1 MSRRSYV
8 SSLFGLAAAV
18 LVLGLARP
26 STAGPSRDGVF
37 NEDVVR
43 RVRDWI
49 LDDYVEDL
57 EDFDMKLYLGA
68 LQGMTDVLD
77 PHSQFLT
84 PEQLEQLMID
94 TRGKFG
100 GLGIVIEKPMGKF
113 GPLIVIT
120 PFLGTPA
127 SKAGIQPG
135 DRIVEI
141 EGESTIGI
149 SIMEAVHR
157 LRGDPGTEVT
167 IKIQRPPPNI
177 EGAINAGRVLM
188 GSRLVS
194 VDGQP
199 MAGRKETDALE
210 ILKAK
215 RGQPV
220 QVTVVPT
227 LLGDPEEIVLE
238 RARIRVPVVEFARM
252 ADTETKIGYVRLA
265 RFQEDSVDRLR
276 SAIEDLRARGMRA
289 LVLDL
294 RGNGGGLLR
303 SAIDMAKLF
312 LPRGKIIVSTRART
326 IEGRTAEEEVYRTRT
341 NGPYSEGLPMAILV
355 DGYSASASEILA
367 AAIKDNKRGI
377 IVGTRTFGKGSVQKP
392 YEVRLG
398 RDPKNRDKMLIGSL
412 KLTIEKYYTPKG
424 TSLQREEGKDT
435 WGVEPTIK
443 AKMADTEL
451 IDLRRQWE
459 KDKVAEQNGEE
470 VAEGPD
476 AVRAVD
482 SVLERAMENLKTVL
496 VLSPGAAVPAE

>member
-1 MSRRSYV
+1 V
-8 SSLFGLAAAV
+8 GGLFGLAAAT
-18 LVLGLARP
+18 LVLGLARH
-26 STAGPSRDGVF
+26 STAGPSRDDVF

-43 RVRDWI
+43 QVRDWI
-49 LDDYVEDL
+49 LDDYVEELD
-57 EDFDMKLYLGA
+57 DFDMKLYLGA

-100 GLGIVIEKPMGKF
+100 GLGIVIEKPMGKL
-113 GPLIVIT
+113 GPIIVIT

-141 EGESTIGI
+141 EGQSTIGI
-149 SIMEAVHR
+149 DIMEAVHK
-157 LRGDPGTEVT
+157 LRGDPGTEVR
-167 IKIQRPPPNI
+167 IKIQRPPPDI
-177 EGAINAGRVLM
+177 DGAISAGRVLM
-188 GSRLVS
+188 GSRLVAI
-194 VDGQP
+194 DGQP
-199 MAGRKETDALE
+199 MEGRKESDVIE

-215 RGQPV
+215 RGKNV
-220 QVTVVPT
+220 QVVVVPT
-227 LLGDPEEIVLE
+227 QLGEPEEVVLE

-252 ADTETKIGYVRLA
+252 ADTESGIGYVRLA
-265 RFQEDSVDRLR
+265 RFQEDSVGKLRESIERLR
-276 SAIEDLRARGMRA
+276 GKGMRA

-312 LPRGKIIVSTRART
+312 LPRGSRIVSTRARVVN
-326 IEGRTAEEEVYRTRT
+326 GRTAEEEVYRARE

-367 AAIKDNKRGI
+367 AAVQDNKRGI
-377 IVGTRTFGKGSVQKP
+377 IVGEQTFGKGSVQKP

-398 RDPKNRDKMLIGSL
+398 PDPKNPRRPLVGSL

-424 TSLQREEGKDT
+424 VSLQREPGKDT
-435 WGVEPTIK
+435 WGVVPTIEV
-443 AKMADTEL
+443 KMTDAEKT
-451 IDLRRQWE
+451 DLRRQWE
-459 KDKVAEQNGEE
+459 KDKIAEQNGEE
-470 VAEGPD
+470 VAEGQGRERASD
-476 AVRAVD
+476 A
-482 SVLERAMENLKTVL
+482 VLERAMENLKTVL
-496 VLSPGAAVPAE
+496 VLGPGVGGAAE

>member
-1 MSRRSYV
+1 M
-8 SSLFGLAAAV
+8 LL
-18 LVLGLARP
+18 LGLARP

-37 NEDVVR
+37 DEDVVR

-49 LDDYVEDL
+49 LNDYVEELD
-57 EDFDMKLYLGA
+57 DFDMKLYLGA

-100 GLGIVIEKPMGKF
+100 GLGIVIEKPMGKL
-113 GPLIVIT
+113 GPIIVIT

-149 SIMEAVHR
+149 DIMEAVHR
-157 LRGDPGTEVT
+157 LRGDPGTKVK
-167 IKIQRPPPNI
+167 IKVQHPPPDI
-177 EGAINAGRVLM
+177 DGAISAGRVLM

-194 VDGQP
+194 IDGQP
-199 MAGRKETDALE
+199 MEGRKESDIIE
-210 ILKAK
+210 MLKAK

-227 LLGDPEEIVLE
+227 QLGEPEEVVLE

-252 ADTETKIGYVRLA
+252 ADTETGIGYVRLA
-265 RFQEDSVDRLR
+265 RFQEDSVNRLR
-276 SAIEDLRARGMRA
+276 EAIEKLRAEGMRA

-303 SAIDMAKLF
+303 SAIDMAQLF
-312 LPRGKIIVSTRART
+312 LPRGKVIVSTRARVVA
-326 IEGRTAEEEVYRTRT
+326 GRTAAEEIYRTRV
-341 NGPYSEGLPMAILV
+341 NGPYSEGLPLAILV

-367 AAIKDNKRGI
+367 AAVKDNKRGI

-398 RDPKNRDKMLIGSL
+398 RDPETGKPLIGSL
-412 KLTIEKYYTPKG
+412 KLTIEKYYTPAG
-424 TSLQREEGKDT
+424 ISLQREQGKDT
-435 WGVEPTIK
+435 WGVEPTIE
-443 AKMADTEL
+443 AKMTDAQK

-459 KDKVAEQNGEE
+459 KDKIAEQNGEE
-470 VAEGPD
+470 VTTGPD
-476 AVRAVD
+476 AERASD
-482 SVLERAMENLKTVL
+482 PVLERAMENLTTVL
-496 VLSPGAAVPAE
+496 VLGTGAAGPAE

>member
-1 MSRRSYV
+1 VSRRAYV
-8 SSLFGLAAAV
+8 GGLFGLAATM
-18 LVLGLARP
+18 LLLGFARP

-49 LDDYVEDL
+49 LNDYVEELD
-57 EDFDMKLYLGA
+57 DFDMKLYLGA

-100 GLGIVIEKPMGKF
+100 GLGIVIEKPMGKL
-113 GPLIVIT
+113 GPIIVIT

-149 SIMEAVHR
+149 DIMEAVHR
-157 LRGDPGTEVT
+157 LRGDPGTKVR
-167 IKIQRPPPNI
+167 IKVQRPPPDI
-177 EGAINAGRVLM
+177 DGAINAGRVLM
-188 GSRLVS
+188 GSRLLS
-194 VDGQP
+194 IDGQP
-199 MAGRKETDALE
+199 MEGRKESDIIE
-210 ILKAK
+210 MLKEK
-215 RGQPV
+215 RGQTV
-220 QVTVVPT
+220 QVAVVPT
-227 LLGDPEEIVLE
+227 QLGEPEEVVLE

-252 ADTETKIGYVRLA
+252 ADLEAGIGYVRLA
-265 RFQEDSVDRLR
+265 RFQEDSVNRLR
-276 SAIEDLRARGMRA
+276 EAIEKLRAEGMRA

-303 SAIDMAKLF
+303 SAIDMAQLF
-312 LPRGKIIVSTRART
+312 LPRGKVIVSTRARMVA
-326 IEGRTAEEEVYRTRT
+326 GRTAAEEVYRTRV
-341 NGPYSEGLPMAILV
+341 NGPYSEGLPLAILV

-367 AAIKDNKRGI
+367 AAVKDNKRGI

-392 YEVRLG
+392 YEVLIG
-398 RDPKNRDKMLIGSL
+398 RDPETKKPLIGSL
-412 KLTIEKYYTPKG
+412 KLTIEKYYTPAG
-424 TSLQREEGKDT
+424 ISLQREEGKDT
-435 WGVEPTIK
+435 WGVEPTIE
-443 AKMADTEL
+443 AKMTDAQK

-459 KDKVAEQNGEE
+459 RDKIAEQNGEA
-470 VAEGPD
+470 VAGEPD
-476 AVRAVD
+476 AVRVRD
-482 SVLERAMENLKTVL
+482 PVLERAMENLTTVL
-496 VLSPGAAVPAE
+496 VLGAGATPPAK

>member
-1 MSRRSYV
+1 M
-8 SSLFGLAAAV
+8 

-26 STAGPSRDGVF
+26 STAGPSRSGVF
-37 NEDVVR
+37 DEDVVR
-43 RVRDWI
+43 LVRDWI
-49 LDDYVEDL
+49 LNDYVEEL

-100 GLGIVIEKPMGKF
+100 GLGIIIEKPLGKH
-113 GPLIVIT
+113 GPIVVIT

-141 EGESTIGI
+141 EGVSTIGI
-149 SIMEAVHR
+149 SIMEAVHK
-157 LRGDPGTEVT
+157 LRGDPGTEVK
-167 IKIQRPPPNI
+167 IKIQRPPPDI
-177 EGAINAGRVLM
+177 DGAISAGRVLA

-194 VDGQP
+194 IDGQS
-199 MAGRKETDALE
+199 MEGRKESDIIEMLRE
-210 ILKAK
+210 K

-220 QVTVVPT
+220 QVVVVPT
-227 LLGDPEEIVLE
+227 QLGKPEEVVLK

-252 ADTETKIGYVRLA
+252 ADTEIGIGYVRLA
-265 RFQEDSVDRLR
+265 RFQQDSVEKLR
-276 SAIEDLRARGMRA
+276 EAIEDLRNKGMRA

-312 LPRGKIIVSTRART
+312 LPRGKIVVSTRARV
-326 IEGRTAEEEVYRTRT
+326 IDGRTAGEEVYKTRM
-341 NGPYSEGLPMAILV
+341 NGPYSRNLPLAILV

-367 AAIKDNKRGI
+367 AAIKDNRRGI

-392 YEVRLG
+392 YKLNLG
-398 RDPKNRDKMLIGSL
+398 RNPKTGKPLIGSL

-424 TSLQREEGKDT
+424 TSLQREPGKDT
-435 WGVEPTIK
+435 WGVEPTIH
-443 AKMADTEL
+443 AKMTDAQRV
-451 IDLRRQWE
+451 DLRRQWE
-459 KDKVAEQNGEE
+459 KDKVAEQNGGEI
-470 VAEGPD
+470 AEGPD
-476 AVRAVD
+476 AVRAPD
-482 SVLERAMENLKTVL
+482 PVLERAMENLTTVL
-496 VLSPGAAVPAE
+496 VLSAPDEVLAE